1 VNGGTLSLIQVGQ
14 QTVEVQ
20 VREPNYGFA
29 DVDSLQVELRVR
41 ESCRRIQINNEDPE
55 SGLYYVVPEGF
66 DAPVEVLCDMKYDGG
81 GWTLVLAANS
91 RDNGYGYKDGDGN
104 WNTEEQYATANA
116 EFGTLNQQ
124 SNGDA
129 WKLSDDMIDQIQ
141 FDGEGVI
148 RATTLEYNSRRFF
161 KSATYEHG
169 VNVVNR
175 GDKVTTSYKSLNF
188 NNVINDSYDPSSGWS
203 LQGISDSHY
212 PPTGQGYSTVHCHN
226 PCFVD
231 SDTAIWVK

>member
-1 VNGGTLSLIQVGQ
+1 
-14 QTVEVQ
+14 
-20 VREPNYGFA
+20 
-29 DVDSLQVELRVR
+29 
-41 ESCRRIQINNEDPE
+41 
-55 SGLYYVVPEGF
+55 
-66 DAPVEVLCDMKYDGG
+66 MKYDGG

-91 RDNGYGYKDGDGN
+91 RDNGNGTKDGDGN

-148 RATTLEYNSRRFF
+148 RATTLEYKSRRFF

-175 GDKVTTSYKSLNF
+175 GDKVTKSYKSPNF
-188 NNVINDSYDPSSGWS
+188 NNVIDSHCPDSGWS
-203 LQGISDSHY
+203 
-212 PPTGQGYSTVHCHN
+212 GQGYSTVHCHN